1 VAASFFFWRAGSP
14 LQRSLLG
21 LFRSLLYDILQQRPD
36 LIPEVLPDLWNQAAA
51 SPIWEPPDSGFEN
64 GLVQPAFSRLLKCAA
79 LYESTSF
86 CFFIDGLDEYEETLQ
101 DDYKALVQL
110 LFSWTQAAPHAV
122 KLCVSSR
129 EYNVFL
135 NFFRPDQRLRLQD
148 LTLADMR
155 CYVRDRLQDL
165 DQAELGRLVDV
176 ITEKANGIFLWVAL
190 VVKSI
195 RGRLEDGYRV
205 SLIEEEVNLL
215 PDELE
220 GLFLHLLNSIS
231 KSYLKAAYQTF
242 AILQLGQGYRTGRVF
257 LSLLAYSFLDEYDVD
272 PEFAQK
278 PHDFPLAPLTG
289 TTRLQR
295 ETTARKRLNATCKG
309 LVEADRTE
317 YMYLTYT
324 HRSVVEFLEKHLR
337 LTDAAKSILAG
348 FDAAH
353 ALSQL
358 VLAEL
363 RSLPRNMYWIIED
376 IDNRPH
382 LSSVIQSVVEV
393 RLRNGLDSHPY
404 LFLEALRSAVKAAVP
419 EHDDEGGELQG
430 RYPKAQQLGRW
441 WDMRSAVLIRC
452 AIFGMVDYLDRV
464 TKTDPSTIDD
474 NDKLATLAWFS
485 TFYQHRRVS
494 WTSGNTTSTISFGGI
509 SVLLGRGVSPDAAI
523 HTNPWTENAG
533 IGWGTTFWEHFVQCI
548 VAFTPANEAMSRA
561 GSAIQQFLEH
571 GASSDIR
578 IALEGWDPMRTSCPT
593 PVVNLDPERTWSV
606 ERWKH
611 QASGPHPRLPSKRGG
626 IARPMVKFSFRK
638 DFGAPKVMLHDR
650 LARVSNESEY
660 GDREIGY
667 YSFVASKGGEISFED
682 FIEFHNYENKDIIF
696 ELCRRQ
702 KRAPVASTTST
713 LVTDGE
719 VDRPGGS
726 DNDKEE
732 ENRELGQAASTP
744 PTTDDES
751 TQEMAEKTNTATVNG
766 LLPKEEVQPRN
777 WYPWERTSLFVHVM
791 LGK

>member
-176 ITEKANGIFLWVAL
+176 ITDKANGIFLWVAL

-205 SLIEEEVNLL
+205 SLIEEEVNSL

-242 AILQLGQGYRTGRVF
+242 AILQLGQGYGTPRPF
-257 LSLLAYSFLDEYDVD
+257 LSLLAYSFLDEYDID
-272 PEFAQK
+272 QEFAQK
-278 PHDFPLAPLTG
+278 PHHFPLAPLTE
-289 TTRLQR
+289 TTRRQR
-295 ETTARKRLNATCKG
+295 EDVARKRLNATCKG
-309 LVEADRTE
+309 LIEADQTA
-317 YMYLTYT
+317 YMPLTYT

-337 LTDAAKSILAG
+337 FTDAAKSILAG

-353 ALSQL
+353 ALSQV
-358 VLAEL
+358 VLATL
-363 RSLPRNMYWIIED
+363 RSLPHDMYWIIED
-376 IDNRPH
+376 INSRPH
-382 LSSVIQSVVEV
+382 LAVVVESVVEA
-393 RLRNGLDSHPY
+393 RLRNGLDSPPY

-419 EHDDEGGELQG
+419 EHDDEGAELQG
-430 RYPKAQQLGRW
+430 RSPKARQLGRW
-441 WDMRSAVLIRC
+441 WDLRLTVLTEC
-452 AIFGMVDYLDRV
+452 AIFGMADYLDRV
-464 TKTDPSTIDD
+464 TRTDPSTIDD

-485 TFYQHRRVS
+485 TFYQHRRVPR
-494 WTSGNTTSTISFGGI
+494 TSGNTKNTIAFGGI

-523 HTNPWTENAG
+523 HTNPWTELAG
-533 IGWGTTFWEHFVQCI
+533 VDWGTTFWEHFAGCV
-548 VAFTPANEAMSRA
+548 VAFTPINEATPWA
-561 GSAIQQFLEH
+561 GKAIQEFLEH

-578 IALEGWDPMRTSCPT
+578 IALEGWDPTQTSSGSG
-593 PVVNLDPERTWSV
+593 VANLSPERTWSV
-606 ERWKH
+606 ERWKR
-611 QASGPHPRLPSKRGG
+611 QANGPHPSFPSDKGG
-626 IARPMVKFSFRK
+626 IARPVTRISFRK
-638 DFGAPKVMLHDR
+638 DSRAPKVILHDQ
-650 LARVSNESEY
+650 LAQITHSDYSN
-660 GDREIGY
+660 REIGY
-667 YSFVASKGGEISFED
+667 YSFVANKGGEISFED
-682 FIEFHNYENKDIIF
+682 FVEFHNFENKETIL
-696 ELCRRQ
+696 ELCHRH
-702 KRAPVASTTST
+702 KLASATSTTST
-713 LVTDGE
+713 LATDGE
-719 VDRPGGS
+719 VNSPGAS
-726 DNDKEE
+726 DNGKEE
-732 ENRELGQAASTP
+732 ENRELGQAAPTP
-744 PTTDDES
+744 PTTDDER
-751 TQEMAEKTNTATVNG
+751 TQEIPEKIDTATVNG
-766 LLPKEEVQPRN
+766 LLPNEAVQKRN
-777 WYPWERTSLFVHVM
+777 WYVWERRSLFVDLI